1 VVLGHHQQHGLLDAR
16 FLTRGTLVGPLDGSS
31 SEMVHNF
38 QNYFR
43 AACHSGAN
51 ELDSS
56 MSDCAPG
63 RVTKIAI
70 GLADFC
76 CYG

>member
-1 VVLGHHQQHGLLDAR
+1 MDLWMRVSCFGAR
-16 FLTRGTLVGPLDGSS
+16 WLDGWTVLQ

-43 AACHSGAN
+43 VACH
-51 ELDSS
+51 ELASS